1 MLGAVHAAIGA
12 GVGSLFNRKDA
23 AFVSGVVS
31 HLIADALPHKD
42 FEAAL
47 EVPLVAGM
55 MAAIAKWHGV
65 DSPQFWG
72 AFGGVLPD
80 AEHGLFLAG
89 IIEPEQEVFPTHV
102 PELNLHG
109 PETNERWSQLLLA
122 AAGLALA
129 AVNRQGARERTAGD
143 P

>member
-12 GVGSLFNRKDA
+12 GIGSLFNRRDA
-23 AFVSGVVS
+23 AFVSGAVS
-31 HLIADALPHKD
+31 HIIADALPHKD
-42 FEAAL
+42 FDARI
-47 EVPLVAGM
+47 EVPL
-55 MAAIAKWHGV
+55 AAVVLGVLAKWHGV

-72 AFGGVLPD
+72 AVGAILPD
-80 AEHGLFLAG
+80 AEHGLLLAG
-89 IIEPEQEVFPTHV
+89 AIDAEQEIFPTHA
-102 PELNLHG
+102 PKLHLHG

-129 AVNRQGARERTAGD
+129 AVNGQGARERTAAG